1 MADIYHIWADHKQ
14 GVDSYDFAKKMRKFL
29 DGLVEMKRMNSY
41 RLTRSK
47 LGFRSMDMPEFH
59 IMMEFDNMQ
68 QLDDAMTAI
77 LRNEENIDE
86 SHISFNQLANKET
99 IQHFL
104 YRDFPDQLTEK
115 PKQVTIKKKLDP
127 ELEKR
132 MYGTWSVEEI
142 VESMKRS
149 YPDIWKN

>member
-29 DGLVEMKRMNSY
+29 DRLVEMGRMNSY

-59 IMMEFDNMQ
+59 IMMEFSNMQ

-77 LRNEENIDE
+77 LRNEKNIDE
-86 SHISFNQLANKET
+86 SHVSFNQLVDKET

-104 YRDFPDQLTEK
+104 YRDFPDQLTEQ
-115 PKQVTIKKKLDP
+115 PKQVKIKKKLDP

-142 VESMKRS
+142 VESMKRN

>member
-1 MADIYHIWADHKQ
+1 MADIYHIWANHKQ

-29 DGLVEMKRMNSY
+29 DGLVEMGRMNSY

-59 IMMEFDNMQ
+59 IMMEFSNMQ

-77 LRNEENIDE
+77 LRNEKNIDE
-86 SHISFNQLANKET
+86 SHVSFNQLVDKET

-104 YRDFPDQLTEK
+104 YRDFPDQLTEQ
-115 PKQVTIKKKLDP
+115 PKQVKIKKKLDP

-142 VESMKRS
+142 VESMKRN